1 MSGQGFD
8 RLHESVQY
16 HVVNSMGWDR
26 LRPLQDAAV
35 GPIHEGRDCVLLAPT
50 AGGKTEAAVLP
61 VMSRMIE
68 ENWDGLS
75 VLYICPLRA
84 LVNNLGPRLERY
96 LGFVGR
102 RVNTWHGD
110 TAQGERKRIRK
121 DPPSLLVTTPESIE
135 AQLVSA
141 FTNEQRFFG
150 SVRVAIIDE
159 VHAFAA
165 SDRGWHLLAVLARLE
180 ELTGQRIQRIGL
192 SATIG
197 NPKIICEWLAAPA
210 TTGPPPIVVDPPSPP
225 PAAPEVVVDFVASLT
240 NAAQV
245 ISQLHRGEKRLV
257 FVDSRQRAEELGDAL
272 QRLGVQTFV
281 SHSSLGVDERR
292 QAEKAFAEA
301 SDCVIVSTSTLE
313 LGIDVGDLDRVI
325 QIDAPSSVASFLQR
339 LGRTGRRAGAT
350 RNCTFLAT
358 DHSGLLR
365 AAALLDLHARG
376 YVEPIEPPAKPYHL
390 LSQQVLAQILQ
401 HKGVSRTSWRVG
413 LDSFIAKAGLN
424 AEAGDETLDLLEQR
438 SLLAADGGIYWF
450 TQEGERTLGGLNFL
464 DLMSIFTSENL
475 LEVRH
480 GSREVGKVDRITFVR
495 KGKTD
500 SLLLGGNAWKVIDIK
515 WDKGI
520 VSVEPTSGPGRSR
533 WLGDGPPM
541 SYELTQAVRRVVT
554 GADNSPTLSTRARAA
569 VADARA
575 ELWWF
580 QPDSTTLHSP
590 VAGKTEWYTY
600 AGTIANISLAWRLEE
615 ILGHGVKCDEFS
627 VAFASAVGPEGAM
640 AAIDTLRKEPPPFNP
655 TAFRPLAE
663 KLKFYDTLPANRVTE
678 LITARYQTTNET
690 RLVLAEPVR
699 VAGL

>member
-1 MSGQGFD
+1 MSAPGFD

-16 HVVNSMGWDR
+16 HVVNSMGWDG
-26 LRPLQDAAV
+26 LRPLQEAAV
-35 GPIHEGRDCVLLAPT
+35 VPIHEGRDCVLLAPT

-61 VMSRMIE
+61 VISRMLE
-68 ENWDGLS
+68 GNWDGLS

-96 LGFVGR
+96 FGFVGR

-110 TAQGERKRIRK
+110 TPQGDRKRIRK
-121 DPPSLLVTTPESIE
+121 DPPHVLVTTPESIE
-135 AQLVSA
+135 AQLISA

-150 SVRVAIIDE
+150 NVRVAIIDE

-165 SDRGWHLLAVLARLE
+165 SDRGWHLLAVLSRLE

-197 NPKIICEWLAAPA
+197 NPQIICDWLAAPA
-210 TTGPPPIVVDPPSPP
+210 ETGQGPTVIAPRSEPPK
-225 PAAPEVVVDFVASLT
+225 APEIATDFVASLA

-257 FVDSRQRAEELGDAL
+257 FVDSRQRAEEIGDAL
-272 QRLGVQTFV
+272 QRRGVQTFV

-325 QIDAPSSVASFLQR
+325 QIDAPASVASFLQR
-339 LGRTGRRAGAT
+339 MGRTGRRSGTT

-358 DHSGLLR
+358 DHAGLLR
-365 AAALLDLHARG
+365 AAALLDLHARD

-401 HKGVSRTSWRVG
+401 HKGVSRTSWRRG
-413 LDSFIAKAGLN
+413 LESFIGKAGLR

-438 SLLAADGGIYWF
+438 GLVAADGGIYWF
-450 TQEGERTLGGLNFL
+450 TQTGERTLGGLNFL
-464 DLMSIFTSENL
+464 DLMSIFTSEDL
-475 LEVRH
+475 LQVRH
-480 GSREVGKVDRITFVR
+480 GNREVGKVDRITFVR
-495 KGKTD
+495 KGKTE
-500 SLLLGGNAWKVIDIK
+500 SLLLGGKAWRVIDIK

-541 SYELTQAVRRVVT
+541 SYALAQAVRRVVT
-554 GADNSPTLSTRARAA
+554 GVENSPSLSTRAKAA
-569 VADARA
+569 ISDARA
-575 ELWWF
+575 DLWWF

-590 VAGKTEWYTY
+590 VAGKIEWYTY
-600 AGTIANISLAWRLEE
+600 AGTIANISLAWRLQEL
-615 ILGHGVKCDEFS
+615 LGHEVKCDEFS
-627 VAFASAVGPEGAM
+627 VAFASAVGSRGAM
-640 AAIDTLRKEPPPFNP
+640 AAIDTIRKEPPPFNP

-663 KLKFYDTLPANRVTE
+663 K
-678 LITARYQTTNET
+678 
-690 RLVLAEPVR
+690 
-699 VAGL
+699 